1 MARSTKKTSDDT
13 PEINDTPQTEISVD
27 GSEVASGATPEGVT
41 DAEIIENLD
50 GTPSSAEPL
59 ILGAAEQASDENSAN
74 LVPER
79 RRPGFLPLFLGGIVA
94 AGIGYG
100 AAFFGFMPV
109 AGGDGPSISELTA
122 QIERQSTAL
131 AAQADLVASLGAQV
145 SNLPSGQEPV
155 DLGPITDDLTRIATE
170 TSAMALAQTAIEDR
184 ISTLEA
190 RPILTGDGTGTD
202 GAAMAAAMAQ
212 MQSALD
218 AQQAEN
224 TALAQSL
231 QEVATASESR
241 ITAAEERAA
250 ANVETATARAAL
262 SQLRIAV
269 AAGDP
274 FAQALDD
281 LEAGT
286 GQAAPDALRA
296 AAETGVPTLEELQ
309 SQFPAAARAALP
321 VALRETAGDSTM
333 ERVGAFLLGQVGG
346 RSLEPQ
352 EGDDPDAVLS
362 RAEADIRTGNL
373 ATTLA
378 EIATLPEPAQ
388 VEFASWIDAAQT
400 RLAATEA
407 LDTFAAALDTTN

>member
-1 MARSTKKTSDDT
+1 VARSTKKISDDT
-13 PEINDTPQTEISVD
+13 HEINDIPQTEVAAD
-27 GSEVASGATPEGVT
+27 GSEMASGAIPDGIT
-41 DAEIIENLD
+41 DAEITEDLD
-50 GTPSSAEPL
+50 DTPSSAEPL

-74 LVPER
+74 PAPER
-79 RRPGFLPLFLGGIVA
+79 RHPGFLPLFLGGIVA

-100 AAFFGFMPV
+100 TAFFGFLPV
-109 AGGDGPSISELTA
+109 AGGDGPSISELAA
-122 QIERQSTAL
+122 QVERQSTAL
-131 AAQADLVASLGAQV
+131 TAQADLAASLEAQV
-145 SNLPSGQEPV
+145 SNLSSGQEPV
-155 DLGPITDDLTRIATE
+155 DLSPITDDLMRITTE
-170 TSAMALAQTAIEDR
+170 IVAMALAQTAIEDQ
-184 ISTLEA
+184 ISALET
-190 RPILTGDGTGTD
+190 RPILSGDGASTD
-202 GAAMAAAMAQ
+202 GAAMAAAVAQ

-218 AQQAEN
+218 AQQTEN

-231 QEVATASESR
+231 QQVATASESR

-250 ANVETATARAAL
+250 ANVETAIARVAL

-274 FAQALDD
+274 FAQALDH

-309 SQFPAAARAALP
+309 SQFPTAARAALP

-333 ERVGAFLLGQVGG
+333 ERVGAFLRGQVGG

-352 EGDDPDAVLS
+352 EGDDPNAVLS

-378 EIATLPEPAQ
+378 KIATLPEPAQ
-388 VEFASWIDAAQT
+388 AEFASWINAAQT